1 MTEVV
6 GMIVLL
12 FGGVALFLYGMN
24 LMSKSLEK
32 IAGKKLEKLIARLSG
47 KLINGIIVGAVVTA
61 MIQSSSATTVMVV
74 GFVNAGIMNLR
85 QAVGIIMGA
94 NIGTTVTAQ
103 LITINI
109 SAIAPIGIAVGV
121 GLILFAKNSKVKV
134 IGEGILGFSLIFFGM
149 STMSDAVAPVRE
161 MKGITDFILKIGGG
175 GFKNNL
181 LGFLTGLLI
190 TAVIQS
196 SAGTAG
202 IMIAMANVGLLPFSS
217 AFPILMGTNVG
228 TCVTALLSSIG
239 ANKTAKRA
247 ALIHLLFNVIGTV
260 IFMSLLSGISVKI
273 ITSMTSNPAF
283 QLANAHTLFN
293 VVNTVILFPFA
304 SLLVKSA
311 ERIIPITEKEIRE
324 NEMQRPLHL
333 DERILT
339 TPKIAMS
346 HVFKEILY
354 MGSVVKSSLLNA
366 VEGLKEKDEEKF
378 NLTFKLETSINEME
392 KELVD
397 YLILLTNRDIDPHDR
412 ASVDIMFNTI
422 NDLER
427 VGDHAENI
435 AELAVYKASEKLNFS
450 ETATKELD
458 EYISVVM
465 NCFDLALLSL
475 EKNDKKIA
483 QKVVAIEGEVDD
495 MEKTL
500 RRQHIERL
508 NKGLCESGAGIIFLD
523 TLSNLERVSDHSS
536 NIAITVLDGYND

>member
-47 KLINGIIVGAVVTA
+47 KLINGVIVGAVVTA

-354 MGSVVKSSLLNA
+354 LGSVVKSSLLNA